1 MNPTK
6 YYDKNASFKKRNLSE
21 GTLDERNAHNFI
33 KTVVIN
39 EYVKKGSFVL
49 DLGCGKGGDIIKF
62 KFSKIKKYKGLDI
75 SKKSLE
81 VCKQRLQNVDFEH
94 ELLNS
99 DMWTEKGFGK
109 NCYDTISS
117 QFSLHYC
124 FDSEEKADQTFKNIH
139 ESLKPGGY
147 FIGTIPMSSF
157 SYEKAEVVI
166 PGCNDV
172 FLEPT
177 VSLATFV
184 SKSTQ
189 HKLNIIKIESFLE
202 FYKNASKS
210 NSDLLEKMRA
220 NLFPPK
226 NNYFVFVLEK

>member
-33 KTVVIN
+33 KTVVIS

-49 DLGCGKGGDIIKF
+49 DLGCGKGGDVIKF
-62 KFSKIKKYKGLDI
+62 KFSKIKKYKGVDI

-109 NCYDTISS
+109 DCYDIISS

-124 FDSEEKADQTFKNIH
+124 FDSEEKADQTFKNIY

-147 FIGTIPMSSF
+147 FIGTIPVSSS

-177 VSLATFV
+177 VSLPTFITKAT
-184 SKSTQ
+184 Q
-189 HKLNIIKIESFLE
+189 YNLNIVKIENFLE
-202 FYKNASKS
+202 FYNIASKT
-210 NSDLLEKMRA
+210 NNDLLEKMKA

>member
-1 MNPTK
+1 MNPTR

-33 KTVVIN
+33 KTVLIN

-49 DLGCGKGGDIIKF
+49 DLGCGKGGDVIKL
-62 KFSKIKKYKGLDI
+62 KFSKIRKYKGIDI

-81 VCKQRLQNVDFEH
+81 VCEKRLQNVDFEY

-109 NCYDTISS
+109 DCYDTISS

-124 FDSEEKADQTFKNIH
+124 FDSEEKADKTFKNIY

-147 FIGTIPMSSF
+147 FIGTIPISSF
-157 SYEKAEVVI
+157 SYKNIEVAI
-166 PGCNDV
+166 PGYNDV

-177 VSLATFV
+177 VSLSTFV
-184 SKSTQ
+184 SKAT
-189 HKLNIIKIESFLE
+189 HYNFNIIKIECFPE
-202 FYKNASKS
+202 FYKNASETNK
-210 NSDLLEKMRA
+210 DLLEKMKA

-226 NNYFVFVLEK
+226 NNYYVFVMKK